1 VRPTHPRR
9 RLALVGLCAAL
20 LAAACGFPSVTFT
33 DAGADGATR
42 EEEASSDA
50 TNGEGSVGLE
60 TGVGDEGSVVDA
72 GLDVFNPVDAADAI
86 APQDSGQDVSS
97 VPEAAADTGPRMDAT
112 SDGPNC
118 NCGAGSMLP
127 TNLTCTG
134 LLGLGCTGQGFV
146 GSGPVCGASG
156 TYSKCATS
164 GLSCVAQ
171 SNGTKVQECQ

>member
-1 VRPTHPRR
+1 MDSRR
-9 RLALVGLCAAL
+9 
-20 LAAACGFPSVTFT
+20 
-33 DAGADGATR
+33 
-42 EEEASSDA
+42 ASETKASPESDA
-50 TNGEGSVGLE
+50 QGQEK
-60 TGVGDEGSVVDA
+60 VVPA
-72 GLDVFNPVDAADAI
+72 DAADAI
-86 APQDSGQDVSS
+86 APRDSGQDVSS
-97 VPEAAADTGPRMDAT
+97 VPEASADTGPRMDAT
-112 SDGPNC
+112 PDGPNC

-134 LLGLGCTGQGFV
+134 LLGLYCTGDGFV